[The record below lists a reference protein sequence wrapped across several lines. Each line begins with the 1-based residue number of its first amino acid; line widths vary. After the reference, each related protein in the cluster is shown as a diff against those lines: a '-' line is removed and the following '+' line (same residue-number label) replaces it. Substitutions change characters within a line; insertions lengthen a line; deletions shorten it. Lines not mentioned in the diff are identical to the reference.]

1 MDTKHIKSLRQRDIE
16 LETLWEEFTDIPID
30 PETEKLEEP
39 YLHFPA
45 GTDRETVWHW
55 FDNRHSKGVG
65 YLLYGDGID
74 RTDTLAHLAFMKQ
87 LCFDCE
93 SASCQFNHRGECRFA
108 LVHDRKPRINDIDGC
123 IDYDFNEG
131 G

>member
-1 MDTKHIKSLRQRDIE
+1 MDTRHIKSLRQRDIE
-16 LETLWEEFTDIPID
+16 LETLWDEFADIPID

-45 GTDRETVWHW
+45 GTDREAVWHW
-55 FDNRHSKGVG
+55 FNNRHSKGVG

-74 RTDTLAHLAFMKQ
+74 RTVTIAHLTFMKQ
-87 LCFDCE
+87 LCFDCD
-93 SASCQFNHRGECRFA
+93 SSSCQFNNHGECRFA